1 MDVNEPSP
9 GDGAPMDVS
18 PRPVPAGRARRG
30 TTAAT
35 WRAIALG
42 AVVLVGV
49 GFVVMRG
56 LGDATLFFYNVD
68 EAVEQRDELG
78 DQRFRLQGNVV
89 ADSVQETGAGVG
101 VEFRV
106 EYDGVQADVRHV
118 GNPPDLFQPD
128 IPVVLEGRWN
138 GEIFSSDRILVKHSE
153 NYVAENPDRV
163 EDYPEDAG
171 TGEDPAG

>member
-1 MDVNEPSP
+1 
-9 GDGAPMDVS
+9 MDVS
-18 PRPVPAGRARRG
+18 PRPVDERRSRRPTSARAWFAIVG
-30 TTAAT
+30 VAA
-35 WRAIALG
+35 
-42 AVVLVGV
+42 VLVAV

-68 EAVEQRDELG
+68 EAVAERDELG

-89 ADSVQETGAGVG
+89 DGSVQETSAGVG
-101 VEFRV
+101 VEFLV

-128 IPVVLEGRWN
+128 IPVVLEGRWS

-163 EDYPEDAG
+163 DDYDEV
-171 TGEDPAG
+171 PAGADADETGAGAG